1 MRALRVDKVT
11 YALLE
16 ATLALWAE
24 TPSRTNVPVYRM
36 LTMGADEIGRRA
48 QALADRLAPA
58 RRLRTSVIDGESA
71 PGGGSA
77 PGQTLPTRLM
87 ALEMSGMSSGAL
99 LDHLRA
105 LDPPVIAR
113 IVNDTVVLDL
123 RTVLPADEEPL
134 ALALL
139 SLTASGI

>member
-16 ATLALWAE
+16 ATLALWTE
-24 TPSRTNVPVYRM
+24 TPSRQLVPVYRM
-36 LTMGADEIGRRA
+36 LTLPIEEIDRRA
-48 QALADRLAPA
+48 QALAQRLSQAPG
-58 RRLRTSVIDGESA
+58 LRATVIDGESA

-77 PGQTLPTRLM
+77 PGRTLPTRLVTL
-87 ALEMSGMSSGAL
+87 AVSDQAPSAL
-99 LDHLRA
+99 LERLRS

-123 RTVLPADEEPL
+123 RTVLPDDED
-134 ALALL
+134 ALERALL
-139 SLTASGI
+139 SL